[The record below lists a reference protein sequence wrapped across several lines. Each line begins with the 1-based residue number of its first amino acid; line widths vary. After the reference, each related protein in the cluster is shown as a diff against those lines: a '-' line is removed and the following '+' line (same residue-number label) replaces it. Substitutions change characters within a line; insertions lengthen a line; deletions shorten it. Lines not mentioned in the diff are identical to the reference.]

1 MEVGF
6 AVIPAVGAPPLPLTV
21 TVTWPQSV
29 APDALVAVKRYVVV
43 AVGETTCDPF
53 TGTGVP
59 FRFPLTA
66 FVDVHVSVEL
76 PPDAMEVGFAV
87 IPAVGVSPLPRTVTV
102 TSPQSTQPAAP
113 VAVQTLSH

>member
-29 APDALVAVKRYVVV
+29 APDALVAVKRYLVV
-43 AVGETTCDPF
+43 AGGETTRDPF

-59 FRFPLTA
+59 FRFPLTS
-66 FVDVHVSVEL
+66 FVDVPVRPEPPPNPPEPRFPPTPPLTPPPPPPTPPHTPTPHL
-76 PPDAMEVGFAV
+76 P
-87 IPAVGVSPLPRTVTV
+87 
-102 TSPQSTQPAAP
+102 
-113 VAVQTLSH
+113 

>member
-43 AVGETTCDPF
+43 AVGEKNRDPF

-59 FRFPLTA
+59 VRFPPTA
-66 FVDVHVSVEL
+66 FVDVPVSVGL
-76 PPDAMEVGFAV
+76 PPDPMEVGVAA
-87 IPAVGVSPLPRTVTV
+87 IPAVRVLPTAVGPLH
-102 TSPQSTQPAAP
+102 PATP
-113 VAVQTLSH
+113 I